1 MTISKESQPTELLPE
16 ELREVFGDIDVYL
29 FDQLLK
35 GRFTRGMRILDAGC
49 GAGRNLIYLLRCQ
62 YDVFGIDESAAA
74 IEELRYHA
82 ACLAPGLPAENFRV
96 GDVRSL
102 PFADGSFDVVI
113 SNAVLHFA
121 ANDRDFRRMLTE
133 LWRVLKAS
141 GILFARLASSIG
153 IENRIRK
160 LGGRRFL
167 LPDGSERYLVDQESL
182 LSFGDELQATLIEPI
197 KTVNVQNQRCM
208 TTWCLRKSQ

>member
-1 MTISKESQPTELLPE
+1 MPE
-16 ELREVFGDIDVYL
+16 KLRDVFGDIDVYL

-35 GRFTRGMRILDAGC
+35 GRFTQGMRILDAGC
-49 GAGRNLIYLLRCQ
+49 GAGRNLVYLLRCQ
-62 YDVFGIDESAAA
+62 YDVFGVDESAAS
-74 IEELRYHA
+74 IEELRDQA
-82 ACLAPGLPAENFRV
+82 ACLAPALPAENFRV

-133 LWRVLKAS
+133 LWRVLKVG
-141 GILFARLASSIG
+141 GILFARLASTIG
-153 IENRIRK
+153 IESRIRK
-160 LGGRRFL
+160 LSGRRFL

-208 TTWCLRKSQ
+208 TTWCLRKSY

>member
-1 MTISKESQPTELLPE
+1 MPE
-16 ELREVFGDIDVYL
+16 KLRDVFGDIDVYL

-62 YDVFGIDESAAA
+62 YDLFGIDESAAS
-74 IEELRYHA
+74 IDQLRDQA
-82 ACLAPGLPAENFRV
+82 ARLAPALPAENFRV

-133 LWRVLKAS
+133 LWRVLKAG
-141 GILFARLASSIG
+141 GILFARLASTIG
-153 IENRIRK
+153 IENRIREHS
-160 LGGRRFL
+160 GRRFL

-197 KTVNVQNQRCM
+197 KTVNVQNERCM
-208 TTWCLRKSQ
+208 TTWCLRKSY